1 MSTNTTKDTILEAAL
16 AVFIENGYAG
26 SSISQIAKCAQINQ
40 SLIYH
45 HFKSKEDLWTCVKK
59 YCVDEAIQ
67 DIQSIR
73 HDTLEHFVSDL
84 VDALFS
90 VYAKENMRMLV
101 HWQAL
106 EPNITK
112 FYGDNATPHPLFDIA
127 DHIKVLQEDNLVR
140 TDQDY
145 QVLSG
150 VIFSLA
156 SYAFFDFA
164 NAFNLSVEQ
173 RDAHKKLVCDILIQ
187 TLKPEA
193 VLNEIK

>member
-45 HFKSKEDLWTCVKK
+45 HFKSKEALWTCVKK

-84 VDALFS
+84 VDARFS
-90 VYAKENMRMLV
+90 VYARENMRMLV

-106 EPNITK
+106 EPNITN
-112 FYGDNATPHPLFDIA
+112 FYGDNA
-127 DHIKVLQEDNLVR
+127 
-140 TDQDY
+140 
-145 QVLSG
+145 
-150 VIFSLA
+150 
-156 SYAFFDFA
+156 
-164 NAFNLSVEQ
+164 
-173 RDAHKKLVCDILIQ
+173 ILHTHCLI
-187 TLKPEA
+187 
-193 VLNEIK
+193 